1 MRKIRDII
9 YTILLILVILLV
21 YRNIDTISEFFTDLL
36 VSNEKVTIKEANNFK
51 RKYNY
56 VNFNYNI
63 NYIPYTKDDI
73 INIYFN
79 VLNNGWKEFAFYCPK
94 EYKTCMDDVETVGN
108 DNTLMSNI
116 NNYVSPFNS
125 FENIKTTISSTRE
138 ININVTPKYDD
149 EMIKVLDNKV
159 NKVITELNVQELSN
173 REKIEK
179 VHDYILSNTVYDS
192 ESDNLDTTS
201 AYGSLI
207 LGHAVCSGYSDAMAL
222 FLDKFNIPNLKI
234 SSANHVWNLV
244 YLDNNWLHLDLT
256 WDDIENNRYRDNY
269 FLITKEKLLSL
280 DTKEHN
286 FDNSFFVEG
295 S

>member
-1 MRKIRDII
+1 M
-9 YTILLILVILLV
+9 
-21 YRNIDTISEFFTDLL
+21 
-36 VSNEKVTIKEANNFK
+36 
-51 RKYNY
+51 
-56 VNFNYNI
+56 
-63 NYIPYTKDDI
+63 
-73 INIYFN
+73 
-79 VLNNGWKEFAFYCPK
+79 
-94 EYKTCMDDVETVGN
+94 
-108 DNTLMSNI
+108 
-116 NNYVSPFNS
+116 
-125 FENIKTTISSTRE
+125 
-138 ININVTPKYDD
+138 
-149 EMIKVLDNKV
+149 
-159 NKVITELNVQELSN
+159 
-173 REKIEK
+173 
-179 VHDYILSNTVYDS
+179 SNTVYDS

-269 FLITKEKLLSL
+269 FLITKEKLFSL

>member
-1 MRKIRDII
+1 MYYV
-9 YTILLILVILLV
+9 YT
-21 YRNIDTISEFFTDLL
+21 F
-36 VSNEKVTIKEANNFK
+36 
-51 RKYNY
+51 
-56 VNFNYNI
+56 
-63 NYIPYTKDDI
+63 
-73 INIYFN
+73 
-79 VLNNGWKEFAFYCPK
+79 C
-94 EYKTCMDDVETVGN
+94 N
-108 DNTLMSNI
+108 DNKLMSNI

-138 ININVTPKYDD
+138 IKINVTPKYDD

-159 NKVITELNVQELSN
+159 NKIITELNIQELSN

>member
-138 ININVTPKYDD
+138 R
-149 EMIKVLDNKV
+149 L
-159 NKVITELNVQELSN
+159 
-173 REKIEK
+173 R
-179 VHDYILSNTVYDS
+179 
-192 ESDNLDTTS
+192 
-201 AYGSLI
+201 
-207 LGHAVCSGYSDAMAL
+207 
-222 FLDKFNIPNLKI
+222 
-234 SSANHVWNLV
+234 
-244 YLDNNWLHLDLT
+244 
-256 WDDIENNRYRDNY
+256 
-269 FLITKEKLLSL
+269 
-280 DTKEHN
+280 
-286 FDNSFFVEG
+286 
-295 S
+295 